1 MITYIIIAIC
11 SAAAAGAAAWLVS
24 RSVYKSQMEV
34 KELSLR
40 NECDSQ
46 ILTLKKE
53 LESAALVHQSELNA
67 RTEILKK
74 ENEALKE
81 MFSKEKENAQQ
92 MSRQTQENYEK
103 ALKEMKETVVN
114 SMTAETEKLLK
125 TREKELKEG
134 NQTNM
139 DGILKPLKESISA
152 MEKAMKDN
160 ADSHLK
166 STTEL
171 SEQLKNAVK
180 EMQEKTS
187 DVGRKADTLSEA
199 LTGKPKVQGC
209 FGENFLD
216 AILAGEGLQ
225 EGTHYTREAA
235 NDDLSR
241 PDFVFHFKDG
251 YEEKDLVVDSKV
263 SLTAFVDYMNATT
276 PEDKASALDRHIKS
290 VRKHIDELS
299 RKEYAKK
306 RAKSFADYVLMFMPR
321 DMAFRVALEAD
332 PMLWQEAYQKN
343 VLIAT
348 EQTIMPFLK
357 IIQLTW
363 NKFQQDTN
371 TQKITIAAQNMIDR
385 VGAFYD
391 AYIDLGKKLKSVTTA
406 YNSGVSKL
414 KEGGQSITTSA
425 KQVMELGVK
434 RSKGKEFIVPDQMI
448 EIESDN
454 E

>member
-1 MITYIIIAIC
+1 MITSIIIAIC
-11 SAAAAGAAAWLVS
+11 AGAAAGVAVWLTS
-24 RSVYKSQMEV
+24 RSIYRSQMEV
-34 KELSLR
+34 RELSLR
-40 NECDSQ
+40 NECDAQ
-46 ILTLKKE
+46 VLTLKKE
-53 LESAALVHQSELNA
+53 LESQAMLHQSELIA
-67 RTEILKK
+67 KTEALKK
-74 ENEALKE
+74 EKE
-81 MFSKEKENAQQ
+81 SAQE
-92 MSRQTQENYEK
+92 MVRQAQENYEK
-103 ALKEMKETVVN
+103 ALKEMKETVVS

-171 SEQLKNAVK
+171 SEQLKRAVK
-180 EMQEKTS
+180 DMQEKTS

-263 SLTAFVDYMNATT
+263 SLTAFVDYMNAAT

-371 TQKITIAAQNMIDR
+371 TQKITTAAQNMIDR

-406 YNSGVSKL
+406 YNSGISKL

>member
-1 MITYIIIAIC
+1 MITTIVIALC
-11 SAAAAGAAAWLVS
+11 SAIAAGIAAWVLTS
-24 RSVYKSQMEV
+24 SIYKSKIEGQALIH
-34 KELSLR
+34 KSEL
-40 NECDSQ
+40 NTQ
-46 ILTLKKE
+46 IELLKKE
-53 LESAALVHQSELNA
+53 KESSAEMA
-67 RTEILKK
+67 RQ
-74 ENEALKE
+74 A
-81 MFSKEKENAQQ
+81 
-92 MSRQTQENYEK
+92 QENYER
-103 ALKEMKETVVN
+103 ALKEMKETVVS

-134 NQTNM
+134 NQNNM

-160 ADSHLK
+160 AVSHLK

-171 SEQLKNAVK
+171 SEQLKQAVK

-251 YEEKDLVVDSKV
+251 FEEKDLVVDSKV
-263 SLTAFVDYMNATT
+263 SLTAFVDYMNAEN
-276 PEDKASALDRHIKS
+276 PEDKKEALDRHIKS
-290 VRKHIDELS
+290 VRKHIEELS

-321 DMAFRVALEAD
+321 DMAFRVALEAE
-332 PMLWQEAYQKN
+332 PLLWQEAYQKN

-371 TQKITIAAQNMIDR
+371 TQKITVAAQNMIDR

-391 AYIDLGKKLKSVTTA
+391 AYTDLGKKLKAVNTS
-406 YNSGVSKL
+406 YNSGISKL

-425 KQVMELGVK
+425 KQVMELGIK

-448 EIESDN
+448 EIES
-454 E
+454 EIE

>member
-1 MITYIIIAIC
+1 MITVIVAI
-11 SAAAAGAAAWLVS
+11 AAALIAAGITWAYTHSIYSS
-24 RSVYKSQMEV
+24 RYSAQERIHKS
-34 KELSLR
+34 
-40 NECDSQ
+40 
-46 ILTLKKE
+46 E
-53 LESAALVHQSELNA
+53 LENLKVVYQAEKANA
-67 RTEILKK
+67 DKIAKQ
-74 ENEALKE
+74 A
-81 MFSKEKENAQQ
+81 
-92 MSRQTQENYEK
+92 QENYEQ
-103 ALKEMKETVVN
+103 ALKQMKETVVA
-114 SMTAETEKLLK
+114 SVTAETEKLLK
-125 TREKELKEG
+125 AREKELTEG
-134 NQTNM
+134 NQDKM
-139 DGILKPLKESISA
+139 DGIIKPLKESIVA
-152 MEKAMKDN
+152 MEKAMKEN

-171 SEQLKNAVK
+171 SQQLKNAVK

-187 DVGRKADTLSEA
+187 DVGKKADTLSEA

-225 EGTHYTREAA
+225 EGVHYTREAA

-251 YEEKDLVVDSKV
+251 YEQRDLIVDSKV
-263 SLTAFVDYMNATT
+263 SLTAFVEYMNAET
-276 PEDKASALDRHIKS
+276 PEQKKDALDRHIKS
-290 VRKHIDELS
+290 VRKHIDELAK
-299 RKEYAKK
+299 KEYAKK

-363 NKFQQDTN
+363 NKYQQDTN
-371 TQKITIAAQNMIDR
+371 IQKITEAAQNMIDR

-391 AYIDLGKKLKSVTTA
+391 LYIDLGKKLKSVHTT
-406 YNSGVSKL
+406 YNSGISKL
-414 KEGGQSITTSA
+414 KPEGQSITTSA
-425 KQVMELGVK
+425 KQVIALGAK
-434 RSKGKEFIVPDQMI
+434 RSKGKEFVVPEEMLSI
-448 EIESDN
+448 EDEA
-454 E
+454 

>member
-1 MITYIIIAIC
+1 MITTIVIALC
-11 SAAAAGAAAWLVS
+11 SAVAAGIAAWVLTS
-24 RSVYKSQMEV
+24 SIYKSKIEGQALIH
-34 KELSLR
+34 KSEL
-40 NECDSQ
+40 NTQ
-46 ILTLKKE
+46 IELLKKE
-53 LESAALVHQSELNA
+53 KESSTEMA
-67 RTEILKK
+67 RQ
-74 ENEALKE
+74 A
-81 MFSKEKENAQQ
+81 
-92 MSRQTQENYEK
+92 QENYER
-103 ALKEMKETVVN
+103 ALKEMKETVVS

-160 ADSHLK
+160 AVSHLK

-171 SEQLKNAVK
+171 SEQLKQAVK

-251 YEEKDLVVDSKV
+251 FEEKDLVVDSKV
-263 SLTAFVDYMNATT
+263 SLTAFVDYMNAEN
-276 PEDKASALDRHIKS
+276 PEDKKEALDRHIKS

-321 DMAFRVALEAD
+321 DMAFRVALEAE
-332 PMLWQEAYQKN
+332 PLLWQEAYQKN

-371 TQKITIAAQNMIDR
+371 TQKITVAAQNMIDR

-391 AYIDLGKKLKSVTTA
+391 AYTDLGKKLKAVNTS
-406 YNSGVSKL
+406 YNSGISKL

-425 KQVMELGVK
+425 KQVMELGIR
-434 RSKGKEFIVPDQMI
+434 RSKGKDFVVPDQMI
-448 EIESDN
+448 ELESEIE
-454 E
+454 

>member
-1 MITYIIIAIC
+1 MVICIVIAAC
-11 SAAAAGAAAWLVS
+11 AALVAGAAVWMVL
-24 RSVYKSQMEV
+24 RSTYKSQMETRELLLR
-34 KELSLR
+34 KEY
-40 NECDSQ
+40 DSQ
-46 ILTLKKE
+46 ILSLKKE
-53 LESAALVHQSELNA
+53 LESQALLHQSEVNSQ
-67 RTEILKK
+67 K
-74 ENEALKE
+74 E
-81 MFSKEKENAQQ
+81 
-92 MSRQTQENYEK
+92 MSRQAQENYEK

-125 TREKELKEG
+125 AREKELKED
-134 NQTNM
+134 NQNNM

-160 ADSHLK
+160 ASSHLE
-166 STTEL
+166 TTAKL

-235 NDDLSR
+235 NEDLSR

-276 PEDKASALDRHIKS
+276 PEEKSAALDRHIKS

-371 TQKITIAAQNMIDR
+371 TQKITVAAQNMIDR

-391 AYIDLGKKLKSVTTA
+391 AYIDLGKKLKSVTSA
-406 YNSGVSKL
+406 YNSGISKL

>member
-1 MITYIIIAIC
+1 MTIIIAV
-11 SAAAAGAAAWLVS
+11 AAALIAAGVTWLAT
-24 RSVYKSQMEV
+24 RSVYGTKLESQAILHQT
-34 KELSLR
+34 ELSVQEKVLR
-40 NECDSQ
+40 QE
-46 ILTLKKE
+46 IETLKE
-53 LESAALVHQSELNA
+53 VHKN
-67 RTEILKK
+67 
-74 ENEALKE
+74 
-81 MFSKEKENAQQ
+81 EKENADKMAKQA
-92 MSRQTQENYEK
+92 QENYEQ
-103 ALKEMKETVVN
+103 ALKQMKETVVA

-125 TREKELKEG
+125 AREKELTEG
-134 NQTNM
+134 NQDKM
-139 DGILKPLKESISA
+139 DGIIKPLKESIAA
-152 MEKAMKDN
+152 MEKAMREN

-171 SEQLKNAVK
+171 SQQLKSAVK

-187 DVGRKADTLSEA
+187 DVGKKADTLSEA

-225 EGTHYTREAA
+225 EGIHYTREAA

-251 YEEKDLVVDSKV
+251 YEQKDLVVDSKV
-263 SLTAFVDYMNATT
+263 SLTAFVEYMNAEG
-276 PEDKASALDRHIKS
+276 PELKKEALDRHIKS
-290 VRKHIDELS
+290 VRKHIEELAK
-299 RKEYAKK
+299 KEYAKK

-321 DMAFRVALEAD
+321 DMAFRVALEEE

-363 NKFQQDTN
+363 NKYQQDTN
-371 TQKITIAAQNMIDR
+371 IQKITEAAQNMIDR

-391 AYIDLGKKLKSVTTA
+391 LYIDLGKKLKSVNSA
-406 YNSGVSKL
+406 YNSGISKL
-414 KEGGQSITTSA
+414 KPEGQSITTSA
-425 KQVMELGVK
+425 KQVIAIGAK
-434 RSKGKEFIVPDQMI
+434 RSKGKEFIVPEEMLSI
-448 EIESDN
+448 EDGE
-454 E
+454 

>member
-1 MITYIIIAIC
+1 MTTIIIAV
-11 SAAAAGAAAWLVS
+11 AAALIAAGVTWLAT
-24 RSVYKSQMEV
+24 RSVYGTRLESQTILHQT
-34 KELSLR
+34 ELDVQEKVLR
-40 NECDSQ
+40 QE
-46 ILTLKKE
+46 IETLKE
-53 LESAALVHQSELNA
+53 VHKN
-67 RTEILKK
+67 
-74 ENEALKE
+74 
-81 MFSKEKENAQQ
+81 EKENADKMAKQA
-92 MSRQTQENYEK
+92 QENYEQ
-103 ALKEMKETVVN
+103 ALKQMKETVVA

-125 TREKELKEG
+125 AREKELTEG
-134 NQTNM
+134 NQDKM
-139 DGILKPLKESISA
+139 DGIIKPLKESIAA
-152 MEKAMKDN
+152 MEKAMKEN

-171 SEQLKNAVK
+171 SQQLKNAVK

-187 DVGRKADTLSEA
+187 DVGKKADTLSEA

-225 EGTHYTREAA
+225 EGIHYTREAA

-251 YEEKDLVVDSKV
+251 YEQKDLVVDSKV
-263 SLTAFVDYMNATT
+263 SLTAFVEYMNAES
-276 PEDKASALDRHIKS
+276 PESKKDALDRHIKS
-290 VRKHIDELS
+290 VRKHIDELAK
-299 RKEYAKK
+299 KEYAKK

-321 DMAFRVALEAD
+321 DMAFRVALEGE

-363 NKFQQDTN
+363 NKYQQDTN
-371 TQKITIAAQNMIDR
+371 IQKITEAAQNMIDR

-391 AYIDLGKKLKSVTTA
+391 LYIDLGKKLKSVNSA
-406 YNSGVSKL
+406 YNSGISKL
-414 KEGGQSITTSA
+414 KPEGQSITTSA
-425 KQVMELGVK
+425 KQVIAIGAK
-434 RSKGKEFIVPDQMI
+434 RSKGKEFIVPEEMLSI
-448 EIESDN
+448 EGE

>member
-1 MITYIIIAIC
+1 MDMTILIVAGTAV
-11 SAAAAGAAAWLVS
+11 AAAAVTWLVTRGYFKARIQVQDELYRS
-24 RSVYKSQMEV
+24 RIENMDKM
-34 KELSLR
+34 
-40 NECDSQ
+40 
-46 ILTLKKE
+46 
-53 LESAALVHQSELNA
+53 SAQ
-67 RTEILKK
+67 
-74 ENEALKE
+74 
-81 MFSKEKENAQQ
+81 AQV
-92 MSRQTQENYEK
+92 NYEK
-103 ALKEMKETVVN
+103 ALAQMKETIVA
-114 SMTAETEKLLK
+114 SMTAETEKLLRK
-125 TREKELKEG
+125 REKELSEG
-134 NQTNM
+134 NQNTM

-187 DVGRKADTLSEA
+187 DVGKKADTLSEA

-225 EGTHYTREAA
+225 EGVHYTREAA

-251 YEEKDLVVDSKV
+251 YEQKDLVVDSKV
-263 SLTAFVDYMNATT
+263 SLTAFVDYMNAET
-276 PEDKASALDRHIKS
+276 PELKKEALDRHIKS
-290 VRKHIDELS
+290 VRKHIDELA

-306 RAKSFADYVLMFMPR
+306 NARSFADYVLMFMPR

-332 PMLWQEAYQKN
+332 QMLWQEAYKKG
-343 VLIAT
+343 VLIVT

-357 IIQLTW
+357 IMQLTW
-363 NKFQQDTN
+363 NKFQHDTN
-371 TQKITIAAQNMIDR
+371 TQKITLAAQNMIDR
-385 VGAFYD
+385 VAAFYD
-391 AYIDLGKKLKSVTTA
+391 SYTELGRKLKSLCTE
-406 YNSGVSKL
+406 YNKGITKL
-414 KEGGQSITTSA
+414 QDSGQSITTSA
-425 KQVMELGVK
+425 RQVISLGIR
-434 RSKGKEFIVPDQMI
+434 RSKGKEFTVPEEIV
-448 EIESDN
+448 EIE